1 MSIVLETVSSKTF
14 EKEALSSIEFKN
26 SSPDLFFKRT
36 HCPVTFGTEIRA
48 LTRNGLT
55 NSSMFCCS
63 VKIVFSFAKIVLLKK
78 HSGHIIR
85 FLSKNI
91 LCSSNALASQVLAV
105 TKLCI
110 CWSTCGYYFWLSF
123 ECTISIETMWCP
135 PELKGEKKEAM
146 YQLLKFRLNWG
157 VAQYRE
163 NLHVRFLPFNCE
175 SVVFVEKTNS

>member
-91 LCSSNALASQVLAV
+91 LCFSNALASQVLAV

-135 PELKGEKKEAM
+135 PELQGKKKRLCFGVRGISCWNLDWTGE
-146 YQLLKFRLNWG
+146 
-157 VAQYRE
+157 
-163 NLHVRFLPFNCE
+163 
-175 SVVFVEKTNS
+175 